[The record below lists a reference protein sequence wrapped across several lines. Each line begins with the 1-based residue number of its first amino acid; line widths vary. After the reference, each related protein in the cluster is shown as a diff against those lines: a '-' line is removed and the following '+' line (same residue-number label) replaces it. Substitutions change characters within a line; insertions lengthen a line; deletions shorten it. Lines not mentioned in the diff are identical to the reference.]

1 MMRNEPFE
9 KLPLQYKPVQKLD
22 HYPPRM
28 SFGLAIPEELL
39 QFRRVALENNL
50 GDPEELRTTD
60 LFFTLRS
67 LVIPYLNERCGL
79 LPEEGIVCAHVHS
92 LQAAL
97 VLELKTNY
105 RRRVP
110 KEKRD
115 DAIRVIKE
123 VFQLPNDAKPKWYL
137 EPDMDLKEPDEYT
150 LPSASSFSVTIL

>member
-1 MMRNEPFE
+1 MGNEPFE
-9 KLPLQYKPVQKLD
+9 KLPIQYKPIQKLD

-28 SFGLAIPEELL
+28 SFGLAVPEGELS

-50 GDPEELRTTD
+50 GDPEKLSTTKV
-60 LFFTLRS
+60 FFTLRS
-67 LVIPYLNERCGL
+67 LVIPYLNELCGL
-79 LPEEGIVCAHVHS
+79 SPEEGIVCAHVHS
-92 LQAAL
+92 LQAAI

-123 VFQLPNDAKPKWYL
+123 VFHLPDDAKPKWYL
-137 EPDMDLKEPDEYT
+137 ELDMDLKEPDEYT
-150 LPSASSFSVTIL
+150 LPSEPFFSTTI